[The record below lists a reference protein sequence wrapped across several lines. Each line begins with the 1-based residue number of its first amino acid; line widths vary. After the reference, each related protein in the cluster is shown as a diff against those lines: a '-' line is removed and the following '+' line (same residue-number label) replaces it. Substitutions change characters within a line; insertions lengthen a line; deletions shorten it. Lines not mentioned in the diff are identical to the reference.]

1 MIRRSKHRA
10 PHSSLIPH
18 PSSLIAALFAILLA
32 SAAFALDVPPKPTAW
47 VTDNANI
54 LAPEQEQALNEKLE
68 ALKKQSGVDAL
79 IMTFPSLEGD
89 DVDEYAN
96 RVADVWKVKGD
107 KALLLLVFIGDRKI
121 AIRTGYGME
130 GDITDAFSSRVIR
143 QTMGP
148 YFKQGQYYEGLDAA
162 INELGKKIDPNFSPQ
177 SRSLPSSP
185 RSASGSEASGSD
197 LLFFLS
203 IIFIFIVIIAPI
215 IRRRGGCGG
224 CNGCFWPMFFGGGG
238 GGTTFGGGGGGGGGG
253 SWGVG
258 GSWGGGGGSSF
269 GGGGAS
275 GGW

>member
-1 MIRRSKHRA
+1 MSDDPSARLRSSFTVHR
-10 PHSSLIPH
+10 SSFL
-18 PSSLIAALFAILLA
+18 AALLAVCFAVGAL
-32 SAAFALDVPPKPTAW
+32 ALDVPPKPTAW
-47 VTDNANI
+47 VTDNADI
-54 LAPEQEQALNEKLE
+54 LNSEQEQVLNEKLE
-68 ALKKQSGVDAL
+68 ALKKQSAVDAL

-89 DVDEYAN
+89 DVDEFAN
-96 RVADVWKVKGD
+96 RVADGWKVKGD

-121 AIRTGYGME
+121 AIRTGYSME

-185 RSASGSEASGSD
+185 RQASGSQASGRD
-197 LLFFLS
+197 IFFFLF
-203 IIFIFIVIIAPI
+203 IIFIFIVIIGPI
-215 IRRRGGCGG
+215 MRRRGGCGG
-224 CNGCFWPMFFGGGG
+224 CSGCFWPMFFGGGG

-253 SWGVG
+253 GWNVG